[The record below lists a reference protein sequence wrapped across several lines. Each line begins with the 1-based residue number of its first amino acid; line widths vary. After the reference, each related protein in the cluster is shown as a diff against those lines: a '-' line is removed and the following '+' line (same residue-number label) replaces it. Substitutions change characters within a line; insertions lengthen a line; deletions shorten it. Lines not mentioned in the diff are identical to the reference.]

1 MRALHI
7 VHSDWDLAQRAA
19 AGDEVAWRLIY
30 ESTCARLFALLCY
43 QVGDRDEASDL
54 LQETFVQAFK
64 AIGGYRAEAPLS
76 AWLGAIALRKAL
88 DWKRGAL
95 RRIKRTVAI
104 DESTAA
110 VEPDDSGIGF
120 AAEGRALRAA
130 LARLTPPQ
138 RVALLLREW
147 EERSFA
153 EIAGVLG
160 CKESTARVHHLN
172 ARERMRGFLSSVD
185 SDAGGGGAER
195 GERAERRIERRGR

>member
-7 VHSDWDLAQRAA
+7 VHTDWELAQRAA
-19 AGDEVAWRLIY
+19 SGDESAWRLIY
-30 ESTCARLFALLCY
+30 ESTCDRLFAILCY

-54 LQETFVQAFK
+54 LQETFVQALR
-64 AIGGYRAEAPLS
+64 AIGGYRAEAPLA

-95 RRIKRTVAI
+95 RRLKKTVAI
-104 DESTAA
+104 EESTAA
-110 VEPDDSGIGF
+110 VEPNDSGIGF
-120 AAEGRALRAA
+120 ASEGRALRDA

-138 RVALLLREW
+138 RAALLLREW

-172 ARERMRGFLSSVD
+172 ARERRRGLLSEEGSAP
-185 SDAGGGGAER
+185 S
-195 GERAERRIERRGR
+195 ERRLERRTR

>member
-1 MRALHI
+1 MRALKI
-7 VHSDWDLAQRAA
+7 VHSDWDLAQRAVG
-19 AGDEVAWRLIY
+19 GDDTAWRLIY
-30 ESTCARLFALLCY
+30 ESTCARLFAILCY
-43 QVGDRDEASDL
+43 QVGDREEASDL
-54 LQETFVQAFK
+54 LQETYVQACK

-95 RRIKRTVAI
+95 QRIKRTVAI
-104 DESTAA
+104 EEWTAA
-110 VEPDDSGIGF
+110 VEPDESGVGF

-138 RVALLLREW
+138 RAALLLREW

-153 EIAGVLG
+153 EIAAVLG

-172 ARERMRGFLSSVD
+172 ARERMRGLLTEE
-185 SDAGGGGAER
+185 GEPR
-195 GERAERRIERRGR
+195 GDGRMERRTR